1 MDRKV
6 HRWMIIPRPL
16 DQRTPPKPPDQRS
29 WSSKDARATHASRGR
44 HRQRRLAW
52 PLDQRAPS
60 PPLPTPTMPR
70 TTVIATVPRVRRR
83 RPFASGASSPLAL
96 LPREHRRRSFLV
108 ERRRWSP
115 ASGRHRRWPP
125 GSPPL
130 ARPREPPPL
139 KPNPWWRGGV
149 FIATRTWS
157 GSTGLH
163 RLTWT
168 YSSYWKH
175 RARNIY
181 IPFSFDIDCH
191 MVGLKWC
198 NGDEKRVYAFKD
210 V

>member
-1 MDRKV
+1 
-6 HRWMIIPRPL
+6 
-16 DQRTPPKPPDQRS
+16 
-29 WSSKDARATHASRGR
+29 
-44 HRQRRLAW
+44 
-52 PLDQRAPS
+52 
-60 PPLPTPTMPR
+60 MPR

-149 FIATRTWS
+149 FIAARTWS